1 MHACAVELVLFAAA
15 LSMAWLCVGLTLKL
29 ASLPDWWLQ
38 SLLAELERP
47 DLSGDALDQACARMQ
62 RLVEGLALPGGLLEQ
77 VCEAASFC
85 EGSRGAAANSRL
97 LAPETQQQ
105 AACT

>member
-1 MHACAVELVLFAAA
+1 MY
-15 LSMAWLCVGLTLKL
+15 
-29 ASLPDWWLQ
+29 WWLQ

-77 VCEAASFC
+77 VRCCGGCSC
-85 EGSRGAAANSRL
+85 LYGVSRRTGQAKGGGGCCCLVKGLALPGGL
-97 LAPETQQQ
+97 LEHVSQ
-105 AACT
+105 CR